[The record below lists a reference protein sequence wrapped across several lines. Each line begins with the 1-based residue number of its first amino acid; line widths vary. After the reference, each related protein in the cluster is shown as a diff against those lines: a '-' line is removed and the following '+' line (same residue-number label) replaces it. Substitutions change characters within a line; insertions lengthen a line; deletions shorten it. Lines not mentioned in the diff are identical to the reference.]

1 MKSNLLRTIA
11 LSGAIIVSPVH
22 YKSSP
27 NTTKYQL
34 QELFSSEN
42 KKTVTEEIGEKKREL
57 LIEEPEK
64 TTVNTN
70 LETEKPSTIDQK
82 KSHKEKQEQKPDFI
96 SISTSDL
103 K

>member
-42 KKTVTEEIGEKKREL
+42 KKTVTEEMGEKRENYL
-57 LIEEPEK
+57 LK
-64 TTVNTN
+64 N
-70 LETEKPSTIDQK
+70 QK
-82 KSHKEKQEQKPDFI
+82 KQQLI
-96 SISTSDL
+96 IA
-103 K
+103 